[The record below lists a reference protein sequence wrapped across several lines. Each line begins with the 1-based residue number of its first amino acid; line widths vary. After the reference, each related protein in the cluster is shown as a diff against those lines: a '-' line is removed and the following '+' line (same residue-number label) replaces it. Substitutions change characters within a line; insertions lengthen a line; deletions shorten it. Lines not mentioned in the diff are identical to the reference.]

1 MRVGQLLSQFKDL
14 SKQLIRALK
23 QNNYSKA
30 QNIALKQQLLVEK
43 ITNVSSAELSFKRT
57 KQWELALK
65 NYQDLRISLESDL
78 KHLNSS
84 TKQTLK
90 LLSGYAEK

>member
-1 MRVGQLLSQFKDL
+1 MQIGQLLAQFKDL

-30 QNIALKQQLLVEK
+30 QNIALKQQVIVEK
-43 ITNVSSAELSFKRT
+43 MKDKSPAEPSLT
-57 KQWELALK
+57 LAKQWELALK
-65 NYQDLRISLESDL
+65 NYQNIRISLESDL
-78 KHLNSS
+78 KHLNRS

-90 LLSGYAEK
+90 LLGGYAKR